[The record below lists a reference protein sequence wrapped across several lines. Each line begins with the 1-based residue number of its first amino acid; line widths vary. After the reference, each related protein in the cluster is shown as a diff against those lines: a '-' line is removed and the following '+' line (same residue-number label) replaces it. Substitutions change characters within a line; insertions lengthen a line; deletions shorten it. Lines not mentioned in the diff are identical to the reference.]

1 MKSRIITS
9 PDEINAIIGKCQ
21 VCHVAMID
29 NEGKPYV
36 LPFNFG
42 FENGVIYFHSSR
54 NGKKIDILQN
64 HPSICVAFSC
74 DYLLRSQ
81 NKEVACS
88 YSMKYRSVLAY
99 GKVEFI
105 EDHDQKM
112 KALAIVMKNYTS
124 QEFLLNPPSVREVCC
139 LNMKVEKFECRVYG
153 Y

>member
-9 PDEINAIIGKCQ
+9 QDEINAIIGKCQ
-21 VCHVAMID
+21 VCHVGMVD

-42 FENGVIYFHSSR
+42 YDEGVIYFHSSR
-54 NGKKIDILQN
+54 HGKKIDILQG
-64 HPSICVAFSC
+64 HPFLCVAFST

-81 NKEVACS
+81 NEDVACS

-105 EDHDQKM
+105 EDPDRKM
-112 KALAIVMKNYTS
+112 KALAIIMKNYS
-124 QEFLLNPPSVREVCC
+124 SREFLLNSPSVREVNCWI
-139 LNMKVEKFECRVYG
+139 MKVEKFECKVYG